1 MKPGNWGTG
10 ELGIGGSEGSRGP
23 LGPARAGFVLL
34 MLACTIFSWAAST
47 RASGA
52 QPSAGQDQNPSAF
65 RATTDLVSIYVTAT
79 DKSGRLVTDLARDDF
94 EVRDN
99 GKVQPLAMFS
109 NDVQPFAA
117 VVMLDCSGSM
127 ADEIDTVRQGA
138 SAFVSK
144 LLPKDRARIGS
155 FSREV
160 RIAPE
165 AFTSDHDALNRVLAS
180 DLQGLGPSPVWTAV
194 DRSITALLPLTGRR
208 VVLLFSDGHDDPARG
223 QIKTDV
229 KDVMW
234 RSQVDGIMVYA
245 IGFATEG
252 SWPSSSGRSIF
263 QPGAGPF
270 RGHAGPTSNASS
282 KTEPP
287 DRSLRKLAEESGGG
301 YFEMDETHDLSAT
314 FSQVAEELHRQYWL
328 GFAPRALD
336 GKVHSIEIRVK
347 RSDVTVRA
355 RKSYV
360 AQ

>member
-1 MKPGNWGTG
+1 
-10 ELGIGGSEGSRGP
+10 
-23 LGPARAGFVLL
+23 
-34 MLACTIFSWAAST
+34 
-47 RASGA
+47 
-52 QPSAGQDQNPSAF
+52 
-65 RATTDLVSIYVTAT
+65 LVSLYVTAT
-79 DKSGRLVTDLARDDF
+79 DRSGRLVTDLTRADF

-99 GKVQPLAMFS
+99 GKVQPLSVFS
-109 NDVQPFAA
+109 NDVQPFSA

-127 ADEIDTVRQGA
+127 ADELDTVRQGA

-144 LLPKDRARIGS
+144 LLPGDRARIGS

-160 RIAPE
+160 RISPAD
-165 AFTSDHDALNRVLAS
+165 FTGDHDALTRVLQS

-194 DRSITALLPLTGRR
+194 DRSITALLPLSGRR

-252 SWPSSSGRSIF
+252 SWPAPGRSIF
-263 QPGAGPF
+263 QPGPGPF
-270 RGHAGPTSNASS
+270 RGRPGPTSSTKS

-301 YFEMDETHDLSAT
+301 YFEMDDTHDLGAT
-314 FSQVAEELHRQYWL
+314 FSQVADELHRQYWL
-328 GFAPRALD
+328 GFAPQKLD
-336 GKVHSIEIRVK
+336 GKVHTIDVRVK
-347 RSDVTVRA
+347 RADVSVRA
-355 RKSYV
+355 RKTYV

>member
-1 MKPGNWGTG
+1 MSLRRTPGHV
-10 ELGIGGSEGSRGP
+10 P
-23 LGPARAGFVLL
+23 FVL
-34 MLACTIFSWAAST
+34 WAAVCAGLWCAGAERGFSAQQST
-47 RASGA
+47 S
-52 QPSAGQDQNPSAF
+52 PDQNPSAF
-65 RATTDLVSIYVTAT
+65 RATTDLVSLYVTAT
-79 DKSGRLVTDLARDDF
+79 DKSGRLVTDLTRGDF

-109 NDVQPFAA
+109 NDVQPFSA

-127 ADEIDTVRQGA
+127 ADEIETLRQGA

-144 LLPKDRARIGS
+144 LLPNDRARIGS

-160 RIAPE
+160 RIAPDG
-165 AFTSDHDALNRVLAS
+165 FSSDHDALNRVLQS

-252 SWPSSSGRSIF
+252 GWPASSSRSIF
-263 QPGAGPF
+263 QPGAGQF

-301 YFEMDETHDLSAT
+301 YFEMDETHDLTAT
-314 FSQVAEELHRQYWL
+314 FSRVAEELHRQYWL
-328 GFAPRALD
+328 GFAPQKLD
-336 GKVHSIEIRVK
+336 GKVHTIEVRVK
-347 RSDVTVRA
+347 RPDVTVRA